1 MEKLGPCQTR
11 CGIQDKAVDFR
22 NEAVEKWY
30 NTLMTKMFTIAAAV
44 CVAAVAEGATVL
56 ELSRNGIDLKVDA
69 DRTQI
74 DPAKSVFLRI
84 ELKTPA
90 DRTAALPDLRDRVKG
105 FSLAEDFVE
114 EPKPQKDG
122 SLVQAANW
130 RLVPE
135 PCAASYKVRPFV
147 VKASP
152 KMMSYQSDEGKYSFY
167 AGPISFEQPAAREPV
182 TGGIETDPKKDLPP
196 LSWKLVGWVAAA
208 LVALVA
214 VVAGV
219 FLLVRYVARRVKEHR
234 MSPIERAWVELDRLL
249 KKGLPGR
256 GRYKDFY
263 VELTMVVRRYV
274 QRKYGIKAPH
284 LTTEEFLAEFRD
296 AGRGR
301 CDDLAKFLESA
312 DLVKFAG
319 VEATPDMADG
329 ATESARTYLR
339 SDASADPRS
348 PAG

>member
-1 MEKLGPCQTR
+1 MLT
-11 CGIQDKAVDFR
+11 
-22 NEAVEKWY
+22 
-30 NTLMTKMFTIAAAV
+30 M
-44 CVAAVAEGATVL
+44 AAVACLAAAALAENATVL
-56 ELSRNGIDLKVDA
+56 ELSRNGIDLRVDA

-74 DPAKSVFLRI
+74 DPARSVFLRI

-114 EPKPQKDG
+114 EPQPQKDG
-122 SLVQAANW
+122 SLLQAANW

-135 PCAASYKVRPFV
+135 PCAKSYKVRPFV

-167 AGPISFEQPAAREPV
+167 AGPVTFEQPAARDHV
-182 TGGIETDPKKDLPP
+182 TGGIETDPEKDLPP
-196 LSWKLVGWVAAA
+196 LSWKLVGWIAAA
-208 LVALVA
+208 IVALA
-214 VVAGV
+214 SVVAGV
-219 FLLVRYVARRVKEHR
+219 FLLAKYVVRRVKEHR

-274 QRKYGIKAPH
+274 QRKYGIRAPH
-284 LTTEEFLAEFRD
+284 LTTDEFLAQFRD
-296 AGRGR
+296 AGRGK

-319 VEATPDMADG
+319 VEATPDMADD
-329 ATESARTYLR
+329 ATDSARSYLK
-339 SDASADPRS
+339 SDAKGDAE
-348 PAG
+348 PA